1 MPDVILLSVE
11 RVRET
16 QNEKV
21 KLTGQQWF
29 SDLSYSW
36 ASPHVECF
44 SVLITQ
50 PNT

>member
-1 MPDVILLSVE
+1 MPDIILLSVE

-21 KLTGQQWF
+21 KLNERQWF

-36 ASPHVECF
+36 ASPYVECF
-44 SVLITQ
+44 SVLNTQ